1 MLREF
6 DKRSRHLFLVIILL
20 ILITFSL
27 HDVWILLGENWCWSP
42 LGLRGLNH
50 LLGDKPSGL
59 SIGQGFWY
67 FAEKKAKFRGIF
79 KGKFEE
85 KSADFAGKK
94 VKICGKIGRSRGRRV
109 KIRRKIGQFC
119 GILAEKSQILKD
131 FQGQILRKI
140 GQFHGKFRGGK
151 LCQETINKKQPI
163 SLDFLGKFR

>member
-27 HDVWILLGENWCWSP
+27 DDVWILLGENWCWSP

-85 KSADFAGKK
+85 KSADFVGF
-94 VKICGKIGRSRGRRV
+94 SR
-109 KIRRKIGQFC
+109 
-119 GILAEKSQILKD
+119 EKSQNSWKNRPISWEKS
-131 FQGQILRKI
+131 QNSQKNWPILRD
-140 GQFHGKFRGGK
+140 FSGKESNFEGFSGA
-151 LCQETINKKQPI
+151 N
-163 SLDFLGKFR
+163 S

>member
-27 HDVWILLGENWCWSP
+27 DDVWILFGENWCWSP
-42 LGLRGLNH
+42 LGLKGLNH

-67 FAEKKAKFRGIF
+67 FAEKSKISWDFQGQIRGKIGRFR
-79 KGKFEE
+79 
-85 KSADFAGKK
+85 GKK
-94 VKICGKIGRSRGRRV
+94 VKIRGKIGWSCGRRV
-109 KIRRKIGQFC
+109 KIRRKIGRFC
-119 GILAEKSQILKD
+119 GILAEKSQISKD
-131 FQGQILRKI
+131 FQGQTLRKI
-140 GQFHGKFRGGK
+140 GRFHRKFRGGK

>member
-27 HDVWILLGENWCWSP
+27 DDVWILLGENWCWSP
-42 LGLRGLNH
+42 LGLKGLNH

-59 SIGQGFWY
+59 SMGQGFWY

-85 KSADFAGKK
+85 KLADFVGF
-94 VKICGKIGRSRGRRV
+94 SR
-109 KIRRKIGQFC
+109 
-119 GILAEKSQILKD
+119 EKSQNSWKNRPISREKS
-131 FQGQILRKI
+131 QNSQKNWPILRD
-140 GQFHGKFRGGK
+140 FSGKESNFEGFTGA
-151 LCQETINKKQPI
+151 N
-163 SLDFLGKFR
+163 S

>member
-27 HDVWILLGENWCWSP
+27 DDVWILFGENWCWSP
-42 LGLRGLNH
+42 LGLKGLNH

-67 FAEKKAKFRGIF
+67 FAEKKAKFCGIL
-79 KGKFEE
+79 KGKFAE

-94 VKICGKIGRSRGRRV
+94 SKFVEKSADLAGEESK
-109 KIRRKIGQFC
+109 F
-119 GILAEKSQILKD
+119 AEKLAD
-131 FQGQILRKI
+131 FAG
-140 GQFHGKFRGGK
+140 F
-151 LCQETINKKQPI
+151 
-163 SLDFLGKFR
+163 